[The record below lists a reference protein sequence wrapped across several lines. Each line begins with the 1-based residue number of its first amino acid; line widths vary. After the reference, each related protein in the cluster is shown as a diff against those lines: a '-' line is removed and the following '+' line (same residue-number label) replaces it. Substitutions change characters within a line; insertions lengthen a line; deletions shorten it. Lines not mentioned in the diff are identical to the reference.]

1 MNIFCSQLKKNIVFL
16 QTMEVILSGMR
27 PTGNLHLGN
36 YFGALKNFV
45 SLQESYNCYFFIAD
59 YHSLT
64 THPHPLDLHQNVKNI
79 LCQYL
84 ACGLNPD
91 KSTIYLQSSVP
102 EVCELYMYLN
112 MNAYIGEL
120 ERVSSF
126 KEKVRQNPN
135 NVNAGLLTYP
145 TLMAADIL
153 LHRATKVPVGKDQE
167 QHLEM
172 TRVFANR
179 FNNMYGVEYFPLP
192 IAFNFSNELVKVPS
206 LDGNGKMSKSYGEN
220 NTIYFTDETSALKK
234 KIMRAKTDEGP
245 KEKNSKKSVEIENL
259 FALLNLVSK
268 KEIVNQF
275 NDSYNDCS
283 IRYGDLK
290 KQLFEDIDTF
300 IAPFREKIKE
310 LENDDKYLSK
320 VINQGAEKARESA
333 KKTIKEVREIIGFKA
348 F

>member
-1 MNIFCSQLKKNIVFL
+1 
-16 QTMEVILSGMR
+16 MEVILSGMR